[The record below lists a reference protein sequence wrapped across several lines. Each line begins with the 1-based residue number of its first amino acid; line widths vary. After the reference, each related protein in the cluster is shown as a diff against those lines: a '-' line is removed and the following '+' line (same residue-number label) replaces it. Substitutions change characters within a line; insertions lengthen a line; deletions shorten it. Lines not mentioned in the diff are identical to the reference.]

1 MPNHIHLLLF
11 VAEDDGRGDPSPTV
25 DGAMGWLKYQMT
37 KEINQARNTLG
48 EKVFQRSFHDHI
60 VRNRDDYREIYRYI
74 QENPIRWKY
83 DKLYAED

>member
-1 MPNHIHLLLF
+1 
-11 VAEDDGRGDPSPTV
+11 
-25 DGAMGWLKYQMT
+25 MGWLKYQMT

-48 EKVFQRSFHDHI
+48 EKVFQQSFHDHI